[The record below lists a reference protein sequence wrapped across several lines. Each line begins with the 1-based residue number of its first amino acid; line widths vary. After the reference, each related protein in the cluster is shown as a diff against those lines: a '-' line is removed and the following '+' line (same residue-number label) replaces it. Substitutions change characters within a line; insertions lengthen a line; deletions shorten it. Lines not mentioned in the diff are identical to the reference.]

1 VQLNSSA
8 RTTLGFALAL
18 VFAWLFYAIWRRD
31 RSQPAVAWWA
41 AAHATFAASMLV
53 FALRGALPGPVAV
66 VLGNAGLSLGYGLL
80 WGGARRFA
88 DLPATRATVAAG
100 AAVWVLASLVPGFF
114 ADLPAR
120 VTLSSATIAA
130 YAIAIALVVRQGMA
144 RQRLPSHPALI
155 VVLVALATVHA
166 LRSTGALFLPFE
178 TSGTAAPEAGW
189 NALLSIL
196 AIALL
201 AATGVLLAVLAGE
214 RSTLASNA
222 VLAAARD
229 AEASASREKSRFL
242 ARMSHEL
249 RTPLNGVLGMAQ
261 VLAADSSLRPEQR
274 EQARTLECA
283 GRHLLAIVNDVLD
296 LTRIEA
302 GRLELSP
309 RPVALQ
315 AWLREALDL
324 VRAAALAKRVALRLE
339 VASDVPQAVLADPV
353 RLRQILL
360 NLLGNAV
367 KFTPEGGDVALRV
380 ERVSEGLLRFTVVDS
395 GPGVPPELRG
405 SLFGEFNQG
414 RREVEAGVGTG
425 LGLAIS
431 SALARA
437 MGGTLDYAPGPGG
450 EGSSFSAVLPLPAA
464 PAEREAA
471 PAAAGAPPPGPARR
485 LRLLVVDDVRAN
497 RLVARALLESAGHV
511 VMEAVDGAA
520 AIEALQGGML
530 PDAVLMDVSMPG
542 LDGYATTERIRRL
555 EGPAGRVPV
564 IALTAGA
571 MPEDIAASRAA
582 GMDGHVVKPLQR
594 PLLMAELSR
603 ALPAR

>member
-41 AAHATFAASMLV
+41 AAHAAFAASMLV
-53 FALRGALPGPVAV
+53 FVLRGALPGPVAV
-66 VLGNAGLSLGYGLL
+66 VLGNAGLSLGFGLL
-80 WGGARRFA
+80 WGGARQFA
-88 DLPATRATVAAG
+88 DLPATRAAVAAG
-100 AAVWVLASLVPGFF
+100 AAVWLLACLVPGFF

-130 YAIAIALVVRQGMA
+130 YAIAIALAFRAGMA
-144 RQRLPSHPALI
+144 KQRLPSHPALV
-155 VVLVALATVHA
+155 VVLLALATVHA

-214 RSTLASNA
+214 RATLASNA

-229 AEASASREKSRFL
+229 AEAAANREKSRFL

-261 VLAADSSLRPEQR
+261 VLAADRSLRPEQR
-274 EQARTLECA
+274 EQARTLEYA

-302 GRLELSP
+302 GRLELAP
-309 RPVALQ
+309 RPLPLR
-315 AWLREALDL
+315 AWLREAMDL
-324 VRAAALAKRVALRLE
+324 VRPAAEAKRIALHLE
-339 VASDVPQAVLADPV
+339 LAEEVPKLVLADPV

-367 KFTPEGGDVALRV
+367 KFTPEGGTVVLRA
-380 ERVSEGLLRFTVVDS
+380 EPGSDGLLRFTVVDN
-395 GPGVPPELRG
+395 GPGVAPELRG

-437 MGGTLDYAPGPGG
+437 MGGTLDYAPGPEGV
-450 EGSSFSAVLPLPAA
+450 GSSFSAVLPLPAA
-464 PAEREAA
+464 QPEREAA
-471 PAAAGAPPPGPARR
+471 PAASPAGPARP

-511 VMEAVDGAA
+511 VVEAPDGAS
-520 AIEALQGGML
+520 AIEALKAGLL

-555 EGPAGRVPV
+555 DGPAARVPV

-571 MPEDIAASRAA
+571 MPEDLAASRAA

-594 PLLMAELSR
+594 PLLMAELER
-603 ALPAR
+603 ALPPR

>member
-18 VFAWLFYAIWRRD
+18 VFAWLFYALWRRD

-53 FALRGALPGPVAV
+53 FAIRGALPGPVAV
-66 VLGNAGLSLGYGLL
+66 VLGNAGLSLGFGLL
-80 WGGARRFA
+80 RGGARRFA
-88 DLPATRATVAAG
+88 DLPATRAGVAAG
-100 AAVWVLASLVPGFF
+100 AAVWVAACLVPGFF
-114 ADLPAR
+114 TSLPAR

-130 YAIAIALVVRQGMA
+130 YAIAIALAFRAGMA
-144 RQRLPSHPALI
+144 KQRLPSQRALV
-155 VVLVALATVHA
+155 VVLLALAAVHA

-178 TSGTAAPEAGW
+178 TSGTAPPEASW

-214 RSTLASNA
+214 RATLASNA

-229 AEASASREKSRFL
+229 AEAAANREKSRFL

-261 VLAADSSLRPEQR
+261 VLAADRSLRPEQR
-274 EQARTLECA
+274 EQARTLEYA

-302 GRLELSP
+302 GRLELTP
-309 RPVALQ
+309 RPLSLR
-315 AWLREALDL
+315 AWLREAMDL
-324 VRAAALAKRVALRLE
+324 VRPAAGAKRIALHLDLAEE
-339 VASDVPQAVLADPV
+339 VPKLVLADPV

-367 KFTPEGGDVALRV
+367 KFTPEGGTVMLRAELVAD
-380 ERVSEGLLRFTVVDS
+380 GLLRFTVMDN
-395 GPGVPPELRG
+395 GPGVAPELRG

-437 MGGTLDYAPGPGG
+437 MGGTLDYAPGPEGV
-450 EGSSFSAVLPLPAA
+450 GSSFSAVLPLPAA
-464 PAEREAA
+464 QPEREAA
-471 PAAAGAPPPGPARR
+471 PAMSAPPARP

-497 RLVARALLESAGHV
+497 RLVARALLESVGHV
-511 VMEAVDGAA
+511 VEEASDGAS
-520 AIEALQGGML
+520 AIEALKAGLL

-542 LDGYATTERIRRL
+542 MDGYATTELIRRL
-555 EGPAGRVPV
+555 DGPAAWVPV

-571 MPEDIAASRAA
+571 MPEDLAASRAA

-594 PLLMAELSR
+594 PLLMAELER
-603 ALPAR
+603 ALPPR